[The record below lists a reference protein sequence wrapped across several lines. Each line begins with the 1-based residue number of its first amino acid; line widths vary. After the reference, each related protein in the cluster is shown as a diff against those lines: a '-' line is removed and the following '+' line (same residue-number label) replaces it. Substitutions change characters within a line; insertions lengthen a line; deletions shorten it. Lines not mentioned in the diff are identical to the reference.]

1 MHTTFLHDWF
11 PNATLT
17 SHLLHVVIRNSSHDV
32 QTHTL
37 FKRILIYFRRT
48 FVDFSSLKTQIEVQS
63 LFIKEVVDDPECM
76 HCINMREFLRT
87 WEKCMWKH
95 ETQPKASCTGLH
107 SQVLIQLSN
116 VKQQAHAGLNSW
128 LIAACI
134 IHVTLWSMCTI
145 EAVCSME
152 I

>member
-1 MHTTFLHDWF
+1 MLGKITDFFFKKSKQFHIEVNISLHTTFLHDWF

-87 WEKCMWKH
+87 
-95 ETQPKASCTGLH
+95 
-107 SQVLIQLSN
+107 
-116 VKQQAHAGLNSW
+116 
-128 LIAACI
+128 
-134 IHVTLWSMCTI
+134 
-145 EAVCSME
+145 
-152 I
+152 